1 MKFNIKSKDLIWCL
15 PGFLAPER
23 TISLK
28 LYKIWGWHMLFCKIM
43 KKRMSEYGL
52 NRHML
57 TPTTYVNL
65 SYMSYNLS
73 EIVPEIGDHF
83 FVSSHACDG
92 VLQTSFP
99 GGGVSRLL
107 TLTTCCQIF
116 SLTLSWFSSSASSF
130 LVFIFLNSLPSSI
143 ILFVFVFLI
152 LFVGLGFL
160 PEIVSFCSSF
170 LPIVCQ

>member
-1 MKFNIKSKDLIWCL
+1 MKFNLKSKDLIWCV
-15 PGFLAPER
+15 PGFLAPEM

-43 KKRMSEYGL
+43 KKWMFEYGL
-52 NRHML
+52 YRHMS
-57 TPTTYVNL
+57 TPTAYFNL

-83 FVSSHACDG
+83 FVSSHACDW

-107 TLTTCCQIF
+107 TLTTRCQIF
-116 SLTLSWFSSSASSF
+116 SLTLSWFSSSASAF
-130 LVFIFLNSLPSSI
+130 LVFIFLNSLLSSI
-143 ILFVFVFLI
+143 IFLFIFLI
-152 LFVGLGFL
+152 LFVCLGFL
-160 PEIVSFCSSF
+160 PQIVSFCSSF

>member
-1 MKFNIKSKDLIWCL
+1 MKFNLKSKDLIWCV

-43 KKRMSEYGL
+43 KNEYGL
-52 NRHML
+52 TRHML
-57 TPTTYVNL
+57 TPTAYVDL
-65 SYMSYNLS
+65 SYLSYNLS

-116 SLTLSWFSSSASSF
+116 SLTLSWFSSSALSF
-130 LVFIFLNSLPSSI
+130 LVFIFLNSFPSCC
-143 ILFVFVFLI
+143 
-152 LFVGLGFL
+152 LGFL
-160 PEIVSFCSSF
+160 PQFFLFCSSF
-170 LPIVCQ
+170 LPIVFQ

>member
-1 MKFNIKSKDLIWCL
+1 MNFNIKSKALIWCV
-15 PGFLAPER
+15 PGFLTPER

-43 KKRMSEYGL
+43 KNEYGL

-57 TPTTYVNL
+57 TPTAYVKL

-73 EIVPEIGDHF
+73 KIVPEIGDHF
-83 FVSSHACDG
+83 FVSSHACDW

-107 TLTTCCQIF
+107 TLTACCQIF
-116 SLTLSWFSSSASSF
+116 SLTLSWFSSSASAF

-143 ILFVFVFLI
+143 IFLFIFLI
-152 LFVGLGFL
+152 LFVCLGFL
-160 PEIVSFCSSF
+160 PQIVSFCSSF

>member
-1 MKFNIKSKDLIWCL
+1 MKFNIKSKDLMCAWISD
-15 PGFLAPER
+15 F
-23 TISLK
+23 SLK

-43 KKRMSEYGL
+43 KKWMSEYGL

-57 TPTTYVNL
+57 TPTAYVDL
-65 SYMSYNLS
+65 SYISYNLS

-143 ILFVFVFLI
+143 IFLFIFHI
-152 LFVGLGFL
+152 LFVCLGFL
-160 PEIVSFCSSF
+160 PQIVSFCSSF

>member
-1 MKFNIKSKDLIWCL
+1 MKFNLKSKDLIWCV

-28 LYKIWGWHMLFCKIM
+28 LYKIWGSHMLFCKVM
-43 KKRMSEYGL
+43 KKWMSEYGL

-57 TPTTYVNL
+57 TPTAYVNL

-116 SLTLSWFSSSASSF
+116 SLTLSWFSSSASAF

-143 ILFVFVFLI
+143 IFLFIFHI
-152 LFVGLGFL
+152 LFVCLGFL
-160 PEIVSFCSSF
+160 PQIVSFCSSF